1 MPLYHSKQ
9 LLSPLKFTA
18 HSHPRRLVIFEES
31 ECVSKSGIWNDIGDI
46 YATKSI
52 LRKHKYHQAP
62 QAMPDLPNIVLNL
75 GFFGTILFAI
85 VLRIEVT
92 DTEL

>member
-18 HSHPRRLVIFEES
+18 HSHPRRPVIFEES
-31 ECVSKSGIWNDIGDI
+31 KCVSKSGIWNDIGDT
-46 YATKSI
+46 YATRSF
-52 LRKHKYHQAP
+52 LRKHKYHQDPINHAKF
-62 QAMPDLPNIVLNL
+62 NL

-85 VLRIEVT
+85 VLRIEIT